1 MLSKKQRPSLK
12 GIAMAVAL
20 CSMFSTAVHAN
31 TSPVH
36 QDGVK
41 AKVGDVVRLFR
52 QRKFTEAEA
61 ALHKLG
67 AAAIPHLLDFVR
79 AEFPARPPAVS
90 AFLRFIVSTE
100 SPEAESAAASLLAD
114 KSAYLRGQTI
124 AYLRSDGARKVRQA
138 SLPYLIGLLKDTE
151 VWLSG
156 KTTRVVRRDPA
167 EIVESEFEFPV
178 RDEAIETLQSITG
191 MTLAEKGNKDEQV
204 KAWTGWWQ
212 SRQRQ

>member
-1 MLSKKQRPSLK
+1 MLSKKYRLSLK
-12 GIAMAVAL
+12 GIALAVAL

-41 AKVGDVVRLFR
+41 AKVDDVLRLFR

-61 ALHKLG
+61 ELHKLG
-67 AAAIPHLLDFVR
+67 AASIPHLLDFVR

-90 AFLRFIVSTE
+90 SFLRFIVSTE
-100 SPEAESAAASLLAD
+100 SPAAESAVASLLSD
-114 KSAYLRGQTI
+114 ESAYLRGQTI
-124 AYLRSDGARKVRQA
+124 AYLRSDGARKVQQA
-138 SLPYLIGLLKDTE
+138 CLPYLIGLLKDTE
-151 VWLSG
+151 IWLSG

-167 EIVESEFEFPV
+167 EIVETEFQFTV

-191 MTLAEKGNKDEQV
+191 IKLAEKGDDDEQL
-204 KAWTGWWQ
+204 KAWVRWWQ
-212 SRQRQ
+212 SRSKR